1 MARKALSRWRE
12 AADLLAQAREADWSN
27 GARAE
32 QAWAKLGATETELLG
47 PVQQPGEFADKLAYL
62 LRVTETPAERKVSVA
77 RKSWKHRLLHSAI
90 EDAAR
95 VESSNAELARRYEA
109 LRRQVAKVAHAN
121 DLQEQLQATLEELEE
136 ARAER
141 DAAHNALERLNSR
154 GMAQGSIARHTAAA
168 HHAACYVRA
177 PRP

>member
-12 AADLLAQAREADWSN
+12 AADQLAQAREADWSD

-32 QAWAKLGATETELLG
+32 EVWAKLGATETELLG
-47 PVQQPGEFADKLAYL
+47 PVRQPGELADKLAYL
-62 LRVTETPAERKVSVA
+62 LRVTETPADRKVSAA

-95 VESSNAELARRYEA
+95 VESSNAELGRRYEA
-109 LRRQVAKVAHAN
+109 LRRQVAKFAHAN
-121 DLQEQLQATLEELEE
+121 DLKEQLQATLEELEE

-141 DAAHNALERLNSR
+141 DAAHSALERLSR
-154 GMAQGSIARHTAAA
+154 SGFANGQAGSL
-168 HHAACYVRA
+168 
-177 PRP
+177 